1 LHIDVQVVY
10 GEGVPTSPR
19 RADAVANR
27 RAVLDAALDVLTVS
41 PDASL
46 SDVAARA
53 GVSRRTLY
61 GHFSNREELLAELAR
76 EVGAAASERLAAVP
90 ASDDPLE
97 ALATFVHA
105 TSALVASHHR
115 LAELSRTPGVREQVS
130 GATEA
135 VPARLRDLVVAAGA
149 RIDLRGAGPDA
160 VVRLVRAMQWGLF
173 DAVSQGEIA
182 EEQAAVVATRSVLR
196 ALGVATDDV
205 ERLVSALRATW

>member
-1 LHIDVQVVY
+1 MS
-10 GEGVPTSPR
+10 TSPR

-27 RAVLDAALDVLTVS
+27 RAVLDAALDVLTTS

-46 SDVAARA
+46 SEIAARA

-61 GHFSNREELLAELAR
+61 GHFSSREELLGELAAEIGR
-76 EVGAAASERLAAVP
+76 AASERLAAVP

-97 ALATFVHA
+97 ALAEFVHV

-115 LAELSRTPGVREQVS
+115 LADLSRAPGVREQVS
-130 GATEA
+130 VATEA
-135 VPARLRDLVVAAGA
+135 VRTRLRELVVAAGA
-149 RIDLRGAGPDA
+149 RTDLHGAGPDA

-173 DAVSQGEIA
+173 DAVAQGEIA
-182 EEQAAVVATRSVLR
+182 QEQAAVVATRSVLR

-205 ERLVSALRATW
+205 ERLVAAL

>member
-1 LHIDVQVVY
+1 M
-10 GEGVPTSPR
+10 PTPAATPAR

-27 RAVLDAALDVLTVS
+27 RAVLDAALDVLTAS

-46 SDVAARA
+46 GDIATRA

-61 GHFSNREELLAELAR
+61 GHFSSREDLLAELAR
-76 EVGAAASERLAAVP
+76 DVGAAASERLAAVP
-90 ASDDPLE
+90 APDDPLA
-97 ALATFVHA
+97 ALAAFVHA

-115 LAELSRTPGVREQVS
+115 LADLSRAPGVREQVS
-130 GATEA
+130 AATEA
-135 VPARLRDLVVAAGA
+135 VRTRLRELVVGAGEQV
-149 RIDLRGAGPDA
+149 DLRGAGPDA

-196 ALGVATDDV
+196 ALGVAAADV
-205 ERLVSALRATW
+205 ERLVAAR